1 VGLYDG
7 ILEYLRGEI
16 DDLSLYAS
24 ANIGA
29 LPDANGISCYIGAG
43 GSDRIFLDKHTEGY
57 AYVTVNAKHTSQLT
71 ALQAL
76 DTIHQSLTMQQ
87 AYEITDGYQIINIE
101 TNSAPSYIG
110 AEEHGGYLYG
120 SVLKI
125 TFYNKGVS

>member
-1 VGLYDG
+1 MGLYDG

-29 LPDANGISCYIGAG
+29 LPDANGISLYIGAG
-43 GSDRIFLDKHTEGY
+43 GTDRIFFDKHAEGY
-57 AYVTVNAKHTSQLT
+57 AYVTVNAKHTTQLT

-110 AEEHGGYLYG
+110 AEEHGGFLYG

>member
-1 VGLYDG
+1 MGLYDG
-7 ILEYLRGEI
+7 ILTYIAAQI
-16 DDLSLYAS
+16 DALALYSTAT
-24 ANIGA
+24 IGA

-57 AYVTVNAKHTSQLT
+57 AYVTVNAKHTTQLT